1 METQNN
7 TGLGLIKSTIERVQN
22 QKSLFTSALKKLV
35 NSSEEE
41 IGKYLGEVK
50 KRVLKNLALMAE
62 ILIPEVKKFIVSDKF
77 QHRAKDEMGIKTY
90 LYDNFASWI
99 INPMKGEK
107 VSLAAPLKLEKFK
120 LEKAM
125 HDTEIQKELGN
136 PGPIH
141 ITQFL
146 PLLWTMLVKQANGE
160 EGDLLVNGYANI
172 FHVELENGPVVAV
185 DAFWFAV
192 DREWILDAYEL
203 DYVYGWDD
211 GRCFFSPASA

>member
-22 QKSLFTSALKKLV
+22 QKSLFTSAL
-35 NSSEEE
+35 
-41 IGKYLGEVK
+41 K

-185 DAFWFAV
+185 DAFWFAG